1 MKTLTLQILGLV
13 FNLFLVFIIISYS
26 NLNKF
31 TSRVEGDYEKLNNV
45 TPILTN
51 GMARNTLTLKRI
63 SILLIKSY
71 ILFNINY
78 LGIINSDLQVQDGK
92 IKITETSIL
101 KTSFLFIVSILILFN
116 QSNINKVN
124 DKGGKTEKYIILLTN
139 IQGITFLINSND
151 WILTIISWEVF
162 NMSLYLLVSLKSESE
177 AGLSA
182 SLKYFLLSALST
194 TFLLLGVCIQYYI
207 TGSTNYEIINTVVI
221 EQKRS
226 GENKYIEIAS
236 SQVLFT
242 ILFKLSAAPFYQWAP
257 DLYENIE
264 TKITMW
270 MIIMPKLA
278 VLCFL
283 YSLSSFFSLFLELSS
298 VQLILIASATLSLFI
313 GCVALNNQWY
323 IKRFFAYSGISHVG
337 FMLFALACLA
347 PQGFIFYMFI
357 YGITT
362 INIFT
367 IIIILSEYIGRDV
380 KMIQDL
386 AGIFRHHP
394 FLSLA
399 LALNLFSL
407 AGVCL
412 SLYSTDSQ
420 NRIEP
425 SALISQRY

>member
-31 TSRVEGDYEKLNNV
+31 ISRAEGDYEKLNNV
-45 TPILTN
+45 SPILTN

-63 SILLIKSY
+63 SILLIQSY
-71 ILFNINY
+71 IIFNINF
-78 LGIINSDLQVQDGK
+78 LGEINTDLQVQDGK

-151 WILTIISWEVF
+151 WVLTIISWEVF

-226 GENKYIEIAS
+226 GENRYIEIAS

-298 VQLILIASATLSLFI
+298 VQLILISSATLSLFI

-367 IIIILSEYIGRDV
+367 IIIILSEYTGRDV

-420 NRIEP
+420 NRTEQNF
-425 SALISQRY
+425 SSL